1 MQPKEGERPKEKAGG
16 YFKELQSTYRSD
28 ASSIKRTYRKL
39 ASKLHPDKN
48 ADDPDAT
55 TKFQRVTRAYQVVSD
70 DESRA
75 AYLRAIRKRT
85 T

>member
-1 MQPKEGERPKEKAGG
+1 MKQ
-16 YFKELQSTYRSD
+16 
-28 ASSIKRTYRKL
+28 IKKTYRKL

-70 DESRA
+70 PEARQ
-75 AYLRAIRKRT
+75 AYLRAIRIRFVALEASVVNTCKRDI
-85 T
+85 